1 MKVKVT
7 IEEIVVQ
14 EFEVEVSNMENAY
27 EEVYRKYRNGE
38 LVVEDPE
45 CHGASVMIHDEDG
58 NETEWFDLH
67 V

>member
-58 NETEWFDLH
+58 NGTEWFDLH

>member
-7 IEEIVVQ
+7 IEEIISQ
-14 EFEVEVSNMENAY
+14 TFEVEVSDMGKAY
-27 EEVYRKYRNGE
+27 DEVLEKYKNGE
-38 LVVEDPE
+38 LVVESPE
-45 CHGASVMIHDEDG
+45 VHGASVMIHDEDG